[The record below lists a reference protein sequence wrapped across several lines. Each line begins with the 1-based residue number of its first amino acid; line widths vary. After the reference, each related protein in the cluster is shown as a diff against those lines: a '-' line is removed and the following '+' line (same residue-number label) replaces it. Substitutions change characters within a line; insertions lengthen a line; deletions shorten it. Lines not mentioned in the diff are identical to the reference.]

1 MNNEYT
7 VLPAF
12 YDALNSDVDYG
23 EYAEYILSNV
33 STVTPDILDLGC
45 GTGELTLALSKK
57 GARVVG
63 LDASTEMLTLASNKA
78 IRCGADAFFTC
89 QDMSSF
95 STGKSYDA
103 IISTFDSLN
112 YLKSRAALLRT
123 FECVKREL
131 RDDGVFLFDMNSE
144 YKFRNVYSDNSYIL
158 EGDGVFCAWANFFD
172 EKTKK
177 CDFYIDVFAEEKRG
191 LYKRYSETQTERMF
205 TLQEIKSSIKK
216 AGLTLIGVFSDYEE
230 TPISD
235 NTERYYFKVKK

>member
-12 YDALNSDVDYG
+12 YDALNLDVDYG
-23 EYAEYILSNV
+23 KYAEYILSNI
-33 STVTPDILDLGC
+33 SAATPDILDLGC
-45 GTGELTLALSKK
+45 GTGELTIALCKK

-63 LDASTEMLTLASNKA
+63 LDASTEMLTLASNKS
-78 IRCGADAFFTC
+78 IRCSADAFFTC

-103 IISTFDSLN
+103 VISTFDSLN

-123 FECVKREL
+123 LECVEREL
-131 RDDGVFLFDMNSE
+131 RDGGVFLFDMNSE

-158 EGDGVFCAWANFFD
+158 EGDGVFCAWENFFD

-177 CDFYIDVFAEEKRG
+177 CDFYIDVFAEEKNG

-205 TLQEIKSSIKK
+205 TLQEIKSAIKK

-235 NTERYYFKVKK
+235 KTERYYFKVKK